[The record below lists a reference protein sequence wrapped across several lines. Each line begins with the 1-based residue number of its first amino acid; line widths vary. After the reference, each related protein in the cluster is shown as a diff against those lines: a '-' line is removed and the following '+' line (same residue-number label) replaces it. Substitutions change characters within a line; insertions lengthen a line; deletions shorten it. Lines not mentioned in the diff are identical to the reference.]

1 MNLVALQARFGSALT
16 DALPAALL
24 VTSFPFVPGGQRAAS
39 PGLAGAIPIPKRTRT
54 MADFSE
60 NDWVAPGVLPDW
72 SQIHQNVLA
81 QARITANNMIEQA
94 DMQSP
99 FGDDVAVAQ
108 GFGKTEFM
116 RLAGFDERFILMI
129 TTWID
134 EQQQMV
140 NQMGNCFLS
149 ELETS
154 LEAITSARTHTEN
167 DSEEE

>member
-1 MNLVALQARFGSALT
+1 LT
-16 DALPAALL
+16 TLNAVLL
-24 VTSFPFVPGGQRAAS
+24 VTVSYRRGGQQYGFPR
-39 PGLAGAIPIPKRTRT
+39 LAGSLPIPKRTRT

-72 SQIHQNVLA
+72 SEIHQNVLA
-81 QARITANNMIEQA
+81 QARITANEMIDKA
-94 DMQSP
+94 DMLSP
-99 FGDDVAVAQ
+99 GGEDIAVAQ

-116 RLAGFDERFILMI
+116 RIAGFDERFILMI

-149 ELETS
+149 ELESS
-154 LEAITSARTHTEN
+154 LEAITTARTHTEN